1 MHCRQ
6 RARGRTALPTLVVM
20 ETFLASALTAAFWV
34 GVVKIIWIDILLSG
48 DNAVVIAMAARSLP
62 PQQQRKAILMGAGFA
77 IVLRVVLTFVAA
89 KLLQLPFLELAGG
102 ILLLWIGVGLLKG
115 EAPQDAATAQSG
127 NSSMLTAIR
136 TIVLADLVM
145 SLDNVLAVAAS
156 AGGNFVL
163 LMFGLAVSIPL
174 MIFGSTLMIK
184 LMTRF
189 TWIVPAGAA
198 LIGWVAGETIAGDG
212 SLEHVV
218 NQFHWIKYVAAA
230 IGAALVLAVGTY
242 LKKRNEAAAV
252 AATGSAKSA
261 AAPHAS
267 KS

>member
-1 MHCRQ
+1 
-6 RARGRTALPTLVVM
+6 
-20 ETFLASALTAAFWV
+20 
-34 GVVKIIWIDILLSG
+34 
-48 DNAVVIAMAARSLP
+48 
-62 PQQQRKAILMGAGFA
+62 
-77 IVLRVVLTFVAA
+77 
-89 KLLQLPFLELAGG
+89 
-102 ILLLWIGVGLLKG
+102 
-115 EAPQDAATAQSG
+115 
-127 NSSMLTAIR
+127 
-136 TIVLADLVM
+136 
-145 SLDNVLAVAAS
+145 
-156 AGGNFVL
+156 
-163 LMFGLAVSIPL
+163 
-174 MIFGSTLMIK
+174 MIK

>member
-1 MHCRQ
+1 MHGRQ
-6 RARGRTALPTLVVM
+6 RARGRPALPTLVVM
-20 ETFLASALTAAFWV
+20 ETFLATALTAAFWI
-34 GVVKIIWIDILLSG
+34 GVVKIIWIDMLLSG
-48 DNAVVIAMAARSLP
+48 DNAVVIALAARSLP
-62 PQQQRKAILMGAGFA
+62 PEQQRKAILMGAGFA
-77 IVLRVVLTFVAA
+77 IALRVVLTFVAA

-115 EAPQDAATAQSG
+115 EGPQEEAQSKAG
-127 NSSMLTAIR
+127 NGSMLTAIR

-184 LMTRF
+184 LMGRF
-189 TWIVPAGAA
+189 PWIVPAGAA

-212 SLEHVV
+212 SLEHIVAQYPAV
-218 NQFHWIKYVAAA
+218 KYAAA
-230 IGAALVLAVGTY
+230 AAGAALVLGVGTY
-242 LKKRNEAAAV
+242 LKKRNA
-252 AATGSAKSA
+252 GSATPVNSV
-261 AAPHAS
+261 AP
-267 KS
+267 

>member
-1 MHCRQ
+1 MQ
-6 RARGRTALPTLVVM
+6 DLLT
-20 ETFLASALTAAFWV
+20 SALTAAFWV
-34 GVVKIIWIDILLSG
+34 GIIKIVWIDMLLSG
-48 DNAVVIAMAARSLP
+48 DNAVVIALAARSLP
-62 PQQQRKAILMGAGFA
+62 PEQQRKAILMGAGFA

-115 EAPQDAATAQSG
+115 ESADDANNGEQKGSG
-127 NSSMLTAIR
+127 SMAAAIR

-145 SLDNVLAVAAS
+145 SLDNVIAVAAT
-156 AGGNFVL
+156 AGGDFVL
-163 LMFGLAVSIPL
+163 LIFGLAVSIPL

-189 TWIVPAGAA
+189 PWIVPAGAA

-218 NQFHWIKYVAAA
+218 AQFPALKYIAGA

-242 LKKRNEAAAV
+242 LKKRNAAAAV
-252 AATGSAKSA
+252 VAAGSAKA
-261 AAPHAS
+261 VAAPHAS